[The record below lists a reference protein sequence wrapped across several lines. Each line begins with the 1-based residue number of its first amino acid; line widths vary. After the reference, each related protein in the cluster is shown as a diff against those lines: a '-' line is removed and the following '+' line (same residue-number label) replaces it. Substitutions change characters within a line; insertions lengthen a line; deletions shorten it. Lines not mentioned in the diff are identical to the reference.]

1 MALKDRLHKGRA
13 RLAGVNW
20 YLCSGI
26 GFLLLVLAAFGMA
39 AWKLGLVLN
48 DAEALPIESVAIK
61 GERQYT
67 TDAEI
72 RGALQDLMQRSF
84 FSADVA
90 EVQQALEALPW
101 VYRASVRREWPAK
114 LKVYLQE
121 QVAVAH
127 WNQDEWLNEHGEV
140 FLAPPQPGLENL
152 PWLAGPEPM
161 AKEVLISFRQ
171 MDELLRINSF
181 KLDRLSLS
189 PRHAWE
195 ATLGNGIMLE
205 LGREDK
211 MARIQRFIN
220 VYPELVKQ
228 EKSVARVDLR
238 YDTGLAV
245 GWEDAQEESR

>member
-1 MALKDRLHKGRA
+1 M
-13 RLAGVNW
+13 
-20 YLCSGI
+20 
-26 GFLLLVLAAFGMA
+26 
-39 AWKLGLVLN
+39 
-48 DAEALPIESVAIK
+48 AIK

-228 EKSVARVDLR
+228 ERVSPEWIYAMTR
-238 YDTGLAV
+238 V
-245 GWEDAQEESR
+245 WQ

>member
-26 GFLLLVLAAFGMA
+26 GFLLLVLAAFGLA

-48 DAEALPIESVAIK
+48 DAEALPIEAVAIK

-189 PRHAWE
+189 RDMPGRRLW
-195 ATLGNGIMLE
+195 ATASCWSWDERTRWRGYSVLSTCIPSWLN
-205 LGREDK
+205 RK
-211 MARIQRFIN
+211 R
-220 VYPELVKQ
+220 VSPEWIY
-228 EKSVARVDLR
+228 AMTRV
-238 YDTGLAV
+238 
-245 GWEDAQEESR
+245 WQ